1 MIIYKSFA
9 ETELIR
15 ESCKIVNDA
24 IALVASLIKPGVS
37 TMELNDKAEEYIRS
51 QGATP
56 SFKNYSGFPYACCMS
71 VNDAVVHG
79 FPTND
84 KLKDGDVISVDVG
97 AYKNNQLDRTFIAS
111 KIFNDDRI
119 LAKIN
124 AIVHPKV
131 GIHFKRWV
139 KKQTSEYVIK
149 EAAIIFEQQKQS
161 DYDYIITVTAS
172 MQTRIS
178 RLLKRDDTT
187 KDKIMAIVKN
197 QMSDDEKI
205 EKSDFVINNERL
217 ELTKLKVIEIHQYIL
232 QIIQKT

>member
-1 MIIYKSFA
+1 MIVIGLTGGIGSGKTTVAKLFEKLGIPIYIADVEAKLLMNSSKVIKRK
-9 ETELIR
+9 LI
-15 ESCKIVNDA
+15 D
-24 IALVASLIKPGVS
+24 LLG
-37 TMELNDKAEEYIRS
+37 
-51 QGATP
+51 
-56 SFKNYSGFPYACCMS
+56 
-71 VNDAVVHG
+71 
-79 FPTND
+79 
-84 KLKDGDVISVDVG
+84 VG

-205 EKSDFVINNERL
+205 EKSDFVINNESL
-217 ELTKLKVIEIHQYIL
+217 ELTKLKVIEIHQNIL